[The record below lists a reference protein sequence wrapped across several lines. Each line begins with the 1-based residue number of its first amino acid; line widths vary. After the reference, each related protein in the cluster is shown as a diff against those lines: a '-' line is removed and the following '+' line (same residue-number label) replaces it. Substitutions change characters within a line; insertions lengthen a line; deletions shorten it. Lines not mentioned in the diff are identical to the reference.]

1 MPDIMDVSGSTILVV
16 DDSPV
21 SSMIVSLM
29 LKKNKDYCTVR
40 VWDGPACI
48 KKAKEVK
55 PDLIL
60 LDIQMPGMNGIEVCK
75 VLKKDEKTHDI
86 PVIFVTASTDN
97 DTLKEAFESGGTDY
111 VCKPVNKIELLARI
125 KSVLLHRKM
134 EKKLLEEEKL
144 KGVLE
149 MAGGICH
156 ELNQPMQVVS
166 GYTELL
172 LMDMGK
178 ENSAYPYIKM
188 IKEQTDEM
196 GSITRK
202 LMRITKYETQD
213 YIEGGRIIDID
224 KAAGVAGQLSC

>member
-1 MPDIMDVSGSTILVV
+1 MPDIMDVSKSTVFIV

-21 SSMIVSLM
+21 SSKIISRM
-29 LKKNKDYCTVR
+29 LKKNSDYYSVKI
-40 VWDGPACI
+40 WDGPECI

-75 VLKKDEKTHDI
+75 VLRKDEQTYDI

-97 DTLKEAFESGGTDY
+97 ETLKEAFESGGTDY
-111 VCKPVNKIELLARI
+111 VRKPVNKIELLARI
-125 KSVLLHRKM
+125 KSVLIQKKLEKRLM
-134 EKKLLEEEKL
+134 EKEKL
-144 KGVLE
+144 NGVLE

-156 ELNQPMQVVS
+156 DLNQPMQVVS
-166 GYTELL
+166 GYSELL

-188 IKEQTDEM
+188 IKEQIDEM

-202 LMRITKYETQD
+202 LMRITKYETKD
-213 YIEGGRIIDID
+213 YIEGSRIIDID
-224 KAAGVAGQLSC
+224 KAAGTAG

>member
-1 MPDIMDVSGSTILVV
+1 MSDIIDVSGSNILIV

-21 SSMIVSLM
+21 SSMVVSM
-29 LKKNKDYCTVR
+29 ILKKHSDYRTVR
-40 VWDGPACI
+40 AWDGPACI

-75 VLKKDEKTHDI
+75 VLKKDKKTHDI

-97 DTLKEAFESGGTDY
+97 ETLKEAFESGGTDY
-111 VCKPVNKIELLARI
+111 VRKPVNKIELLARI
-125 KSVLLHRKM
+125 KSVLLQKKL
-134 EKKLLEEEKL
+134 EKKLLEEERL
-144 KGVLE
+144 RGVLE

-166 GYTELL
+166 GYSELL
-172 LMDMGK
+172 LMDIK
-178 ENSAYPYIKM
+178 KDNSSYPYIKM
-188 IKEQTDEM
+188 IKEQTEEM

-213 YIEGGRIIDID
+213 YIEGSRIIDID
-224 KAAGVAGQLSC
+224 KAAGATG

>member
-1 MPDIMDVSGSTILVV
+1 MPDIMDVSKSTVFIV

-21 SSMIVSLM
+21 SSKIISRM
-29 LKKNKDYCTVR
+29 LKKNSDYYSVKI
-40 VWDGPACI
+40 WDGPECI

-75 VLKKDEKTHDI
+75 VLRKDEQTYDI

-97 DTLKEAFESGGTDY
+97 ETLKEAFESGGTDY
-111 VCKPVNKIELLARI
+111 VRKPVNKIELLARI
-125 KSVLLHRKM
+125 KSVLIQKKLEKRLM
-134 EKKLLEEEKL
+134 EKEKL
-144 KGVLE
+144 NGVLE

-156 ELNQPMQVVS
+156 DLNQPMQVVS
-166 GYTELL
+166 GYSELL

-202 LMRITKYETQD
+202 LMRITKYETKD
-213 YIEGGRIIDID
+213 YIEGSRIIDID
-224 KAAGVAGQLSC
+224 NAAGVAG

>member
-1 MPDIMDVSGSTILVV
+1 MPDIMDVSKSTVFIV

-21 SSMIVSLM
+21 SSKIISRM
-29 LKKNKDYCTVR
+29 LKKNSDYYSVKI
-40 VWDGPACI
+40 WDGPECI

-75 VLKKDEKTHDI
+75 VLRKDEQTYDI

-97 DTLKEAFESGGTDY
+97 ETLKEAFESGGTDY
-111 VCKPVNKIELLARI
+111 VRKPVNKIELLARI
-125 KSVLLHRKM
+125 KSVLIQKKLEKRLM
-134 EKKLLEEEKL
+134 EKEKL
-144 KGVLE
+144 NGVLE

-156 ELNQPMQVVS
+156 DLNQPMQVVS
-166 GYTELL
+166 GYSELL

-202 LMRITKYETQD
+202 LMRITKYETKD
-213 YIEGGRIIDID
+213 YIEGSRIIDID
-224 KAAGVAGQLSC
+224 KAAGTVG

>member
-1 MPDIMDVSGSTILVV
+1 MHDAIDVSGSTLLVV

-21 SSMIVSLM
+21 SSMLVSLI
-29 LKKNKDYCTVR
+29 LKKHSDYCTVR
-40 VWDGPACI
+40 VWDGQACI

-75 VLKKDEKTHDI
+75 VLKKDERTRDI

-97 DTLKEAFESGGTDY
+97 ETLKEAFESGCNDY
-111 VCKPVNKIELLARI
+111 VCKPVNKIELLVRI
-125 KSVLLHRKM
+125 KSVLLHKKM
-134 EKKLLEEEKL
+134 EKKLMEEEKL

-166 GYTELL
+166 GYSELL
-172 LMDMGK
+172 LMDIEK
-178 ENSAYPYIKM
+178 DNSAYPYIKM

-196 GSITRK
+196 GSITKK
-202 LMRITKYETQD
+202 LMRITKYETRD
-213 YIEGGRIIDID
+213 YIEGSRIIDID
-224 KAAGVAGQLSC
+224 KAASAVG

>member
-1 MPDIMDVSGSTILVV
+1 MPDIMDVSKSTVFVV

-21 SSMIVSLM
+21 STKVISRM
-29 LKKNKDYCTVR
+29 LKKNSDYYSVKIL
-40 VWDGPACI
+40 DGPECI

-75 VLKKDEKTHDI
+75 VLRKDEQTYDI

-97 DTLKEAFESGGTDY
+97 ETLKEAFESGGTDY
-111 VCKPVNKIELLARI
+111 VRKPVNKIELLARI
-125 KSVLLHRKM
+125 KSVLIQKKLEKRLM
-134 EKKLLEEEKL
+134 EKEKL
-144 KGVLE
+144 NGVLE

-156 ELNQPMQVVS
+156 DLNQPMQVVS
-166 GYTELL
+166 GYSELL

-202 LMRITKYETQD
+202 LMRITKYETKD
-213 YIEGGRIIDID
+213 YIEGSRIIDID
-224 KAAGVAGQLSC
+224 KAASAVG

>member
-1 MPDIMDVSGSTILVV
+1 MHDAIDVSGSTLLVV

-21 SSMIVSLM
+21 SSMLVSLI
-29 LKKNKDYCTVR
+29 LKKHSDYCTVR
-40 VWDGPACI
+40 VWDGQACI

-75 VLKKDEKTHDI
+75 VLKKGERTRDI

-97 DTLKEAFESGGTDY
+97 ETLKEAFESGGNDY
-111 VCKPVNKIELLARI
+111 VRKPVNKIELLARI
-125 KSVLLHRKM
+125 KSVLLHKKM
-134 EKKLLEEEKL
+134 EKKLMEEEKR

-166 GYTELL
+166 GYSELL
-172 LMDMGK
+172 LMDIEK
-178 ENSAYPYIKM
+178 DNSAYPYIKM

-196 GSITRK
+196 GSITKK
-202 LMRITKYETQD
+202 LMRITKYETRD
-213 YIEGGRIIDID
+213 YIEGSRIIDID
-224 KAAGVAGQLSC
+224 KAASAVG

>member
-1 MPDIMDVSGSTILVV
+1 MPDIMDVSKSTVFIV

-21 SSMIVSLM
+21 TTKIISRM
-29 LKKNKDYCTVR
+29 LKKNSDYYSVKI
-40 VWDGPACI
+40 WDGPECI

-75 VLKKDEKTHDI
+75 VLRKDEQTYDI

-97 DTLKEAFESGGTDY
+97 ETLKEAFESGGTDY
-111 VCKPVNKIELLARI
+111 VRKPVNKIELLARI
-125 KSVLLHRKM
+125 KSVLIQKKLEKRLM
-134 EKKLLEEEKL
+134 EKEKL
-144 KGVLE
+144 NGVLE

-156 ELNQPMQVVS
+156 DLNQPMQVVS
-166 GYTELL
+166 GYSELL

-202 LMRITKYETQD
+202 LMRITKYETKD
-213 YIEGGRIIDID
+213 YIEGSRIIDID
-224 KAAGVAGQLSC
+224 KAAGTVG

>member
-1 MPDIMDVSGSTILVV
+1 MPDIMDVSKSTVFVV

-21 SSMIVSLM
+21 TTKVISRM
-29 LKKNKDYCTVR
+29 LKKNSDYYSVKIL
-40 VWDGPACI
+40 DGPECI

-75 VLKKDEKTHDI
+75 VLRKDEQTYDI

-97 DTLKEAFESGGTDY
+97 ETLKEAFESGGTDY
-111 VCKPVNKIELLARI
+111 VRKPVNKIELLARI
-125 KSVLLHRKM
+125 KSVLIQKKLEKRLM
-134 EKKLLEEEKL
+134 EKEKL
-144 KGVLE
+144 NGVLE

-156 ELNQPMQVVS
+156 DLNQPMQVVS
-166 GYTELL
+166 GYSELL

-202 LMRITKYETQD
+202 LMRITKYETKD
-213 YIEGGRIIDID
+213 YIEGSRIIDID
-224 KAAGVAGQLSC
+224 KAASAVG

>member
-1 MPDIMDVSGSTILVV
+1 MHDAIDVSGSTLLVV

-21 SSMIVSLM
+21 SSMLVSLI
-29 LKKNKDYCTVR
+29 LRKHSDYCTVR
-40 VWDGPACI
+40 VWDGQACI

-75 VLKKDEKTHDI
+75 VLKKDERTRDI

-97 DTLKEAFESGGTDY
+97 ETLKEAFESGGNDY
-111 VCKPVNKIELLARI
+111 VRKPVNKIELLARI
-125 KSVLLHRKM
+125 KSVLLHKKM
-134 EKKLLEEEKL
+134 EKKLMEEEKL
-144 KGVLE
+144 NGVLE

-166 GYTELL
+166 GYSELL
-172 LMDMGK
+172 LMDIEK
-178 ENSAYPYIKM
+178 DNSAYPYIKM

-196 GSITRK
+196 GSITKK
-202 LMRITKYETQD
+202 LMRITKYETRD
-213 YIEGGRIIDID
+213 YIEGSRIIDID
-224 KAAGVAGQLSC
+224 KAASAVG

>member
-1 MPDIMDVSGSTILVV
+1 MRGMMDVSGSTLLVV
-16 DDSPV
+16 DDSPL
-21 SSMIVSLM
+21 SSMVVSLI
-29 LKKNKDYCTVR
+29 LKKHSDYYTVS

-48 KKAKEVK
+48 KKAKEIK

-75 VLKKDEKTHDI
+75 VLRNDEQTSEI
-86 PVIFVTASTDN
+86 PVIFVTSSTDN
-97 DTLKEAFESGGTDY
+97 ETLKEAFEAGGNDY
-111 VCKPVNKIELLARI
+111 VRKPVNKTELLARI
-125 KSVLLHRKM
+125 KSVLLHKKM
-134 EKKLLEEEKL
+134 EKKFMEEEKFN
-144 KGVLE
+144 GVLE

-166 GYTELL
+166 GYSELL

-188 IKEQTDEM
+188 IKEQTDKM

-213 YIEGGRIIDID
+213 YIEGSRIVDID
-224 KAAGVAGQLSC
+224 KASNAAG

>member
-1 MPDIMDVSGSTILVV
+1 MPEVIDVSGSTILVV

-21 SSMIVSLM
+21 SSKIISLI
-29 LKKNKDYCTVR
+29 LNKHSDYSTVR
-40 VWDGPACI
+40 VFDGQACI
-48 KKAKEVK
+48 KKAKEIK

-60 LDIQMPGMNGIEVCK
+60 LDIQMPGMNGIEVCE
-75 VLKKDEKTHDI
+75 VLKKDEKTRDI
-86 PVIFVTASTDN
+86 PVIFVTATTDN
-97 DTLKEAFESGGTDY
+97 ETLKEAFESGGTDY

-134 EKKLLEEEKL
+134 AKKLLEEERL
-144 KGVLE
+144 RGVLE

-156 ELNQPMQVVS
+156 DLNQPMQVVS
-166 GYTELL
+166 GYSELL
-172 LMDMGK
+172 LMDIEK
-178 ENSAYPYIKM
+178 DNSAYPYVKM
-188 IKEQTDEM
+188 IKEHTDAM

-224 KAAGVAGQLSC
+224 KAAGAAG

>member
-1 MPDIMDVSGSTILVV
+1 MPDIMDVSKSTVFVV

-21 SSMIVSLM
+21 TTKVISRM
-29 LKKNKDYCTVR
+29 LKKNSDYYSVKIL
-40 VWDGPACI
+40 DGPECI

-75 VLKKDEKTHDI
+75 VLRKDEQTYDI

-97 DTLKEAFESGGTDY
+97 ETLKEAFESGGTDY
-111 VCKPVNKIELLARI
+111 VRKPVNKIELLARI
-125 KSVLLHRKM
+125 KSVLIQKKLEKRLM
-134 EKKLLEEEKL
+134 EKEKL
-144 KGVLE
+144 NGVLE

-156 ELNQPMQVVS
+156 DLNQPMQVVS
-166 GYTELL
+166 GYSELL

-202 LMRITKYETQD
+202 LMRITKYETKD
-213 YIEGGRIIDID
+213 YIEGSRIIDID
-224 KAAGVAGQLSC
+224 KAAGTVG

>member
-1 MPDIMDVSGSTILVV
+1 MHDAIDVSGSTLLVV

-21 SSMIVSLM
+21 SSMLVSLI
-29 LKKNKDYCTVR
+29 LKKHSDYCTVR
-40 VWDGPACI
+40 VWDGQACI

-75 VLKKDEKTHDI
+75 VLKKDERTRDI

-97 DTLKEAFESGGTDY
+97 ETLKEAFESGGNDY
-111 VCKPVNKIELLARI
+111 VRKPVNKIELLARI
-125 KSVLLHRKM
+125 KSVLLNKKM
-134 EKKLLEEEKL
+134 EKKLMEEEKL

-166 GYTELL
+166 GYSELL
-172 LMDMGK
+172 LMDIEK
-178 ENSAYPYIKM
+178 DNSAYPYIKM

-196 GSITRK
+196 GSITKK
-202 LMRITKYETQD
+202 LMRITKYETRD
-213 YIEGGRIIDID
+213 YIEGSRIIDID
-224 KAAGVAGQLSC
+224 KAASAVG

>member
-1 MPDIMDVSGSTILVV
+1 MQNVIDVSGSTLLLV

-21 SSMIVSLM
+21 SSLLVSLI
-29 LKKNKDYCTVR
+29 LKKHSDYCTVR
-40 VWDGPACI
+40 VWDGQACI

-60 LDIQMPGMNGIEVCK
+60 LDIQMPEMNGIEVCK
-75 VLKKDEKTHDI
+75 VLRKDEQTYDI

-97 DTLKEAFESGGTDY
+97 ETLKEAFESGGNDY
-111 VCKPVNKIELLARI
+111 VRKPVNKIELLARI
-125 KSVLLHRKM
+125 KSVLIHKKM
-134 EKKLLEEEKL
+134 EKKLMEEEKL

-166 GYTELL
+166 GYSELL
-172 LMDMGK
+172 LMDIEK
-178 ENSAYPYIKM
+178 DNSAYPYIKM

-196 GSITRK
+196 GSITKK
-202 LMRITKYETQD
+202 LMRITKYETRD
-213 YIEGGRIIDID
+213 YIEGSRIIDID
-224 KAAGVAGQLSC
+224 KAAGAVG

>member
-1 MPDIMDVSGSTILVV
+1 MPDIMDVSGSNILIV

-21 SSMIVSLM
+21 SSMVVSM
-29 LKKNKDYCTVR
+29 ILKKNSDYRTVR

-75 VLKKDEKTHDI
+75 VLKKDKQTHDI
-86 PVIFVTASTDN
+86 PIIFVTASTDN
-97 DTLKEAFESGGTDY
+97 ETLKEAFESGGTDY
-111 VCKPVNKIELLARI
+111 VRKPVNKIELLARI
-125 KSVLLHRKM
+125 KSVLLQKKL

-144 KGVLE
+144 SGVLE
-149 MAGGICH
+149 MAGAVCH

-166 GYTELL
+166 GYSELL
-172 LMDMGK
+172 LMDMEK
-178 ENSAYPYIKM
+178 DNSSYSYIKM

-213 YIEGGRIIDID
+213 YIEGSRIIDID
-224 KAAGVAGQLSC
+224 KAAGAAG

>member
-1 MPDIMDVSGSTILVV
+1 MPDIMDVSKSTVFVV

-21 SSMIVSLM
+21 TTKVISRM
-29 LKKNKDYCTVR
+29 LKKNSDYYSVKIL
-40 VWDGPACI
+40 DGPECI

-75 VLKKDEKTHDI
+75 VLRKDEQTYDI

-97 DTLKEAFESGGTDY
+97 ETLKEAFESGGTDY
-111 VCKPVNKIELLARI
+111 VRKPVNKIELLARI
-125 KSVLLHRKM
+125 KSVLIQKKLEKRLM
-134 EKKLLEEEKL
+134 EKEKL
-144 KGVLE
+144 NGVLE

-156 ELNQPMQVVS
+156 DLNQPMQVVS
-166 GYTELL
+166 GYSELL

-202 LMRITKYETQD
+202 LMRITKYETKD
-213 YIEGGRIIDID
+213 YTEGSIIIDID
-224 KAAGVAGQLSC
+224 KAASAVG

>member
-1 MPDIMDVSGSTILVV
+1 MHDAIDVSGSTLLVV

-21 SSMIVSLM
+21 SSMLVSLI
-29 LKKNKDYCTVR
+29 LKKHSDYCTVR
-40 VWDGPACI
+40 VWDGQACI

-75 VLKKDEKTHDI
+75 VLKKDERTRDI

-97 DTLKEAFESGGTDY
+97 ETLKEAFESGGNDY
-111 VCKPVNKIELLARI
+111 VRKPVNKIELLARI
-125 KSVLLHRKM
+125 KSVLLHKKM
-134 EKKLLEEEKL
+134 EKKLMEEEKL
-144 KGVLE
+144 NGVLE

-166 GYTELL
+166 GYSELL
-172 LMDMGK
+172 LMDIEK
-178 ENSAYPYIKM
+178 DNSAYPYIKM

-196 GSITRK
+196 GSITK
-202 LMRITKYETQD
+202 NSCVLQNMKP
-213 YIEGGRIIDID
+213 GIILR
-224 KAAGVAGQLSC
+224 AAGLSILIRLQAQ

>member
-75 VLKKDEKTHDI
+75 VLKKDERTHDI

-111 VCKPVNKIELLARI
+111 VRKPLNKIELLARI

-172 LMDMGK
+172 LMDIGK

-224 KAAGVAGQLSC
+224 KAAGAAGQLSG

>member
-1 MPDIMDVSGSTILVV
+1 MSDIIDISGSTILIV

-21 SSMIVSLM
+21 SSKIISRM
-29 LKKNKDYCTVR
+29 LKKNSDYYSVKI
-40 VWDGPACI
+40 WDGPECI

-75 VLKKDEKTHDI
+75 VLRKDEQTYDI

-97 DTLKEAFESGGTDY
+97 ETLKEAFESGGTDY
-111 VCKPVNKIELLARI
+111 VRKPVNKIELLARI
-125 KSVLLHRKM
+125 KSVLIQKKLEKRLM
-134 EKKLLEEEKL
+134 EKEKL
-144 KGVLE
+144 NGVLE

-156 ELNQPMQVVS
+156 DLNQPMQVVS
-166 GYTELL
+166 GYSELL

-202 LMRITKYETQD
+202 LMRITKYETKD
-213 YIEGGRIIDID
+213 YIEGSRIIDID
-224 KAAGVAGQLSC
+224 KAAGTVG

>member
-1 MPDIMDVSGSTILVV
+1 MPDLMDVSGSNILIV

-21 SSMIVSLM
+21 SSMVVSM
-29 LKKNKDYCTVR
+29 ILKKHSDYRTVR

-75 VLKKDEKTHDI
+75 VLKKDKKTHDI

-97 DTLKEAFESGGTDY
+97 ETLKEAFEAGGTDY
-111 VCKPVNKIELLARI
+111 VRKPVNKIELLARI
-125 KSVLLHRKM
+125 KSVLLQKKL

-144 KGVLE
+144 SGVLE
-149 MAGGICH
+149 MAGAVCH

-166 GYTELL
+166 GYSELL
-172 LMDMGK
+172 LMDMEK
-178 ENSAYPYIKM
+178 DNSAYPYIKM

-213 YIEGGRIIDID
+213 YIEGNRIIDID
-224 KAAGVAGQLSC
+224 KAVGTAG

>member
-1 MPDIMDVSGSTILVV
+1 MPDIMDVSKSTVFVV

-21 SSMIVSLM
+21 TTKVISRM
-29 LKKNKDYCTVR
+29 LKKNSDYYSVKI
-40 VWDGPACI
+40 WDGPECI

-75 VLKKDEKTHDI
+75 VLRKDEQTYDI

-97 DTLKEAFESGGTDY
+97 ETLKEAFESGGTDY
-111 VCKPVNKIELLARI
+111 VRKPVNKIELLARI
-125 KSVLLHRKM
+125 KSVLIQKKLEKRLM
-134 EKKLLEEEKL
+134 EKEKL
-144 KGVLE
+144 NGVLE

-156 ELNQPMQVVS
+156 DLNQPMQVVS
-166 GYTELL
+166 GYSELL

-188 IKEQTDEM
+188 IKEQTEKM

-202 LMRITKYETQD
+202 LMRITKYETKD
-213 YIEGGRIIDID
+213 YIEGSRIIDID
-224 KAAGVAGQLSC
+224 KAASAVG